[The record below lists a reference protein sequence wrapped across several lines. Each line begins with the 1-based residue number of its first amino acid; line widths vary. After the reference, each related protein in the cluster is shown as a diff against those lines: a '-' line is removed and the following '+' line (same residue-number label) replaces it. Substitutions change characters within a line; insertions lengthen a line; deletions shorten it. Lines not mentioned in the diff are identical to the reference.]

1 LLEGIKK
8 WLEETTMLP
17 SDHHLRIY
25 KLLGK
30 HACKKKTHKEEPD
43 DTQDDTRIKQGCD
56 ILFLTLCYLQYITNT
71 HFNDG
76 KPYGHFSSK
85 KN

>member
-56 ILFLTLCYLQYITNT
+56 ILFAIFDIMLLAIHHEYPL
-71 HFNDG
+71 
-76 KPYGHFSSK
+76 
-85 KN
+85 